1 LAFPWPGFETAAAQA
16 TDIERMRTTLLMGL
30 LLASPA
36 VARAEDR
43 PRFHLS
49 GAAGFG
55 VENVESTN
63 LGVGLGYSVIP
74 HLSLGADL
82 SYSYLPLGPYARGGG
97 NRAWWGL
104 ATLTVTPLPSAK
116 VSPYLVLG
124 YGIGR
129 YVDSSRQGELGRAVA
144 GGAGLQVRLG
154 DRANLFVEGR
164 FGLMDGIT
172 AADGL
177 HMELPVRAGVRFG
190 L

>member
-1 LAFPWPGFETAAAQA
+1 MKTALIAGLVLAIPAA
-16 TDIERMRTTLLMGL
+16 G
-30 LLASPA
+30 
-36 VARAEDR
+36 ARADDR
-43 PRFHLS
+43 PRLHLS
-49 GAAGFG
+49 GAVGFG
-55 VENVESTN
+55 VESVESTN
-63 LGVGLGYSVIP
+63 LGVAVGYSVIP
-74 HLSLGADL
+74 HVSLGADL

-97 NRAWWGL
+97 NRAYWGL
-104 ATLTVTPLPSAK
+104 ATITVTPLPSAK

-129 YVDSSRQGELGRAVA
+129 HVDSSRQGELGRAAA

-154 DRANLFVEGR
+154 DRANLFLEGR

-177 HMELPVRAGVRFG
+177 HMELPVRAGVRVG